1 MNIGFIGYGSM
12 ARALAGHWARTHDVM
27 VSGRDLDK
35 AAETAGALGVR
46 AGRVAEAAAFGEVVV
61 LATHHAAVFDAIALA
76 GGADAF
82 AGKTVIDITNP
93 GSTETFTTTRTDG
106 RSLTQAIADALPG
119 ASTGKAFNMAQ
130 ARVWADPDKTFDGRQ
145 MVTLYTADAGADAT
159 IADLIA
165 EVGAAPVRL
174 GGNDRAYQLEAA
186 AAIVIRFLFA
196 GGDAHTILNLIRP
209 EAKPIR

>member
-1 MNIGFIGYGSM
+1 MKIGFIGYGSM

-35 AAETAGALGVR
+35 AAETAEALGVR
-46 AGRVAEAAAFGEVVV
+46 AGRVAEAAAFAEVLV
-61 LATHHAAVFDAIALA
+61 LTTHHSAVFDAIELA

-82 AGKTVIDITNP
+82 AGKTVIDINNP
-93 GSTETFTTTRTDG
+93 VSTETLTTTRPDG

-119 ASTGKAFNMAQ
+119 ASVGKAFNMAQ

-145 MVTLYTADAGADAT
+145 MVTLYTADADAGAT

-174 GGNDRAYQLEAA
+174 GGNERAYQLEAA

-196 GGDAHTILNLIRP
+196 GGDAHTILNLIQP
-209 EAKPIR
+209 ETKHIR